1 MNADSGPPKKRAG
14 RQTRSSKHSPEF
26 LQLVALCQYQVAAL
40 FARMFERPF
49 WHFEQKRSRLW
60 DELARRGFKP

>member
-1 MNADSGPPKKRAG
+1 MGKPPRKKAG
-14 RQTRSSKHSPEF
+14 AEHARRKPSPEF
-26 LQLVALCQYQVAAL
+26 LQLAALCQYQIAAL

-49 WHFEQKRSRLW
+49 WHWEQKRSRLW